1 METYLGRIIKG
12 DCIEVMKDMP
22 DNSIDLI
29 FADPPYYLQLPKGK
43 RLKRAD
49 GSEVIPVDNDW
60 DQFESYE
67 DYDTFTL
74 NWIKECQRVLKPTG
88 TFWVIGMYHNI
99 FRVGTTMQNL
109 GLWFLNDIIWVK
121 TDALPNLNGRRF
133 TNNHETL
140 IWSVKNKDC
149 KKYTFN
155 YEMMKKM
162 NGGKQM
168 KDTDWVFGL
177 CKGKERLKDE
187 SGIKAHPTQKP
198 LKLIQQIV
206 LAASKKHDI
215 VFDPFVGS
223 GTTAVVAEALGR
235 KWIGIEK
242 DEKYVELAKR
252 RIQAYKTSQLIS

>member
-60 DQFESYE
+60 DQFESYG